1 MSTADVEI
9 LVIVPVSDET
19 LSRIAAIDPR
29 VRVVDARGWFDV
41 EIRETWP
48 PRTVQRYLG
57 QRAVQVSSREQ
68 RDRLLAGAEVVL
80 AGWPPLLVL
89 RARAPRLRW
98 LHQLPAGA
106 SNLLRADLWGS
117 DVTVTTSR
125 GYGNTRA
132 MAEYVL
138 ACFYNFTR
146 ELHHAY
152 RDRRNHHF
160 NDGSYA
166 PIALEGKT
174 VCVVGAGGIGRD
186 VGRLCASV
194 GMRVIGTRRR
204 VTPGDALPRG
214 FTRLEPPDRL
224 HAQLAE
230 SDCVAV
236 CCQWTP
242 ETANLIGR
250 EACAAMKPGAILVNV
265 ARGEIIDEEALIVAL
280 GAGKLRGV
288 GLDVYV
294 GEFDHEPDYRL
305 WDDPRVLI
313 TPHVSGHNDV
323 GQHRGVDLFCEN
335 LRAYLDG
342 RPLINVIDWSVGY

>member
-57 QRAVQVSSREQ
+57 QRAVQVSSRKQ

-80 AGWPPLLVL
+80 AGWPPLLDL
-89 RARAPRLRW
+89 RGRAPRLRW

-152 RDRRNHHF
+152 RADR
-160 NDGSYA
+160 
-166 PIALEGKT
+166 T
-174 VCVVGAGGIGRD
+174 GGQDRM
-186 VGRLCASV
+186 C
-194 GMRVIGTRRR
+194 RRR
-204 VTPGDALPRG
+204 GRYRPGRGPAMRERGDARDRHPAPRNS
-214 FTRLEPPDRL
+214 R
-224 HAQLAE
+224 
-230 SDCVAV
+230 
-236 CCQWTP
+236 
-242 ETANLIGR
+242 
-250 EACAAMKPGAILVNV
+250 
-265 ARGEIIDEEALIVAL
+265 
-280 GAGKLRGV
+280 
-288 GLDVYV
+288 
-294 GEFDHEPDYRL
+294 
-305 WDDPRVLI
+305 
-313 TPHVSGHNDV
+313 
-323 GQHRGVDLFCEN
+323 
-335 LRAYLDG
+335 
-342 RPLINVIDWSVGY
+342 

>member
-80 AGWPPLLVL
+80 AGWPPLLDL

-146 ELHHAY
+146 DSIMRTA
-152 RDRRNHHF
+152 
-160 NDGSYA
+160 
-166 PIALEGKT
+166 I
-174 VCVVGAGGIGRD
+174 GGIIT
-186 VGRLCASV
+186 ST
-194 GMRVIGTRRR
+194 M
-204 VTPGDALPRG
+204 
-214 FTRLEPPDRL
+214 
-224 HAQLAE
+224 
-230 SDCVAV
+230 
-236 CCQWTP
+236 
-242 ETANLIGR
+242 
-250 EACAAMKPGAILVNV
+250 AATVRSYWRAK
-265 ARGEIIDEEALIVAL
+265 
-280 GAGKLRGV
+280 
-288 GLDVYV
+288 
-294 GEFDHEPDYRL
+294 
-305 WDDPRVLI
+305 
-313 TPHVSGHNDV
+313 PHVSSA
-323 GQHRGVDLFCEN
+323 
-335 LRAYLDG
+335 RAVSAG
-342 RPLINVIDWSVGY
+342 TWAGYARAWGCA